1 MLEDFGHTV
10 LDAISGPAAIEI
22 IRKTSHVDL
31 VITDQAMQLAAAIR
45 VDWPNLPILLVSG
58 YAELPSKTPF
68 ELPKLAKP
76 FSLDDLDD
84 AVAKTIAGNAATDK
98 FDSSYRH

>member
-45 VDWPNLPILLVSG
+45 VD
-58 YAELPSKTPF
+58 
-68 ELPKLAKP
+68 
-76 FSLDDLDD
+76 
-84 AVAKTIAGNAATDK
+84 
-98 FDSSYRH
+98 